1 MTLGGGA
8 MTNSIPEIGAES
20 DCIFIIGS
28 NTAECHP
35 LIARQVIR
43 ARERGARLIVAD
55 PRRTEMANK
64 ADVWLQVPPGYNIP
78 LLNGMINIIIEEKL
92 HDGDFIASCTEGFE
106 EMKQAAAEWTPKRV
120 NEVTGIP
127 AEDLRKAARLYAG
140 GKAAVILYCMGV
152 TQFSFGT
159 GTVVSLSNLAAI
171 TGNLGRPGT
180 GVDPLRGQNN
190 VQGACDMG
198 CLPNVFPG
206 YLSVTTAEN
215 RARFSKEWGVELP
228 STVGLKVSE
237 VPEAILE
244 GKIRALYIFG
254 ENPVMSDPDCDHF
267 RKSLEQLDFLI
278 VQDIFL
284 SETARLA
291 DVVFPAACWGEK
303 DGTFTSTE
311 RRVQLV
317 RKAVAPPGEARE
329 DWWVFK
335 ELAGKMG
342 YRGLDYLHPREI
354 WEEVRRVVPEK
365 FGGICYRRLNEQ
377 RGIHWPCPSEDHPG
391 TPILYSGGK
400 FSTPSGKAQL
410 RPVIFDPVQVP
421 EEKTKAFPGA
431 LTGSIKELP
440 DEDYPFTLTTG
451 RRVYHYHTGTMTRRA
466 EVLNTVGAEQLIEV
480 NPVDAARMGIKDGDF
495 VRIATRRGSIT
506 AKAWVTGR
514 VPEKTL
520 FTSFHFWEANVN
532 ELTNTVRDPVAGIPE
547 YKVCAARLERVT
559 PAEAA
564 SSYKEKMEKYRLD
577 LVQKTKEELERKG
590 GEQR

>member
-1 MTLGGGA
+1 

-532 ELTNTVRDPVAGIPE
+532 ELTNTARDPVAGIPE